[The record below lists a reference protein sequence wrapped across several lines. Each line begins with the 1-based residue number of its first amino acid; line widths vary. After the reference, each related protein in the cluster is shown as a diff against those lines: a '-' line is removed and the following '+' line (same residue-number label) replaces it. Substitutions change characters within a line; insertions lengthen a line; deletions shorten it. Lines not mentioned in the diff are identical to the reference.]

1 MPSSESGGIRDQ
13 MNQEKERL
21 SKTEKKIQSLRTEI
35 EDLQRRVNDLS
46 REKGDLKKHAATLDE
61 AGDILKKDLSEVAKK
76 VRGMKRQIDGVENR
90 IQNGIDQGIKKGV
103 SNAEE
108 KLDEAWSAYVDIQPL
123 LETEQTRMMVVMNW
137 TLLTIMGM
145 GVALIIMIVLI
156 PFMGEEITGK
166 NLWVGD
172 KDQRKIQR
180 WERRQKLEG
189 EMTEGEYEQYQN
201 LLERAGERMSQ
212 K

>member
-1 MPSSESGGIRDQ
+1 M
-13 MNQEKERL
+13 